1 MSIFTAFAVTSKDA
15 PLWDTSLRTQLTNE
29 IRPSLAPGWIR
40 TLDQARSL
48 VQPRPALKL
57 DVFFQYVSD
66 DGTRVLVHYLG
77 DESLYKDFK
86 RGITPK
92 RKARNMFQIKTV
104 KPSETPVRSGTDVV
118 TVYSYRDIIPTTT
131 RSGGVRIQ
139 RQWSRL
145 VQTIPVPPGA
155 PN

>member
-1 MSIFTAFAVTSKDA
+1 M
-15 PLWDTSLRTQLTNE
+15 
-29 IRPSLAPGWIR
+29 
-40 TLDQARSL
+40 
-48 VQPRPALKL
+48 
-57 DVFFQYVSD
+57 SD

-139 RQWSRL
+139 RQ
-145 VQTIPVPPGA
+145 
-155 PN
+155 